1 MLVSLSFLIVYVC
14 CRKRKRSKKTKRTNT
29 DCEINLPLSKIIE
42 QSSGSGRGIPTLV
55 QQTITKQIQKQH
67 SIGKGR
73 YGEVFLGKFRDEN
86 VAVKLFFAT
95 EEASWLRETTIYKT
109 VLMRHK
115 NILGFIA
122 ADTNGTGSWTEKLII
137 TDYHEF
143 GCLHDY
149 LQRNALQPDDLKY
162 MAYSL
167 ASGLE
172 YLHNDI
178 MGNSSGSSNVDSDGT
193 GKSAVAHC
201 DINSK
206 NILVKSNGE
215 CAIGDF
221 GLAVKYKRK
230 NDEIDFGNENNRI
243 GTLRYMP
250 PEVLNETI
258 KSTEFDSFKM
268 ADMYS
273 VGLCFWEMARRC
285 ITTVS
290 GTNVTT
296 CEEYA
301 LPYYDVVPSEPCL
314 EDMRDVVCIKG
325 FRPIIPEH
333 WQDEKILLVLGKI
346 MQECWHP
353 NPSVRLSALRVK
365 KSLGNVE
372 TKEDC
377 EDLRTDP

>member
-1 MLVSLSFLIVYVC
+1 MLVSLTILIVYVIY
-14 CRKRKRSKKTKRTNT
+14 RQKKHSKKNNKNNL
-29 DCEINLPLSKIIE
+29 DCESNLPPLSKIIE
-42 QSSGSGRGIPTLV
+42 QSSGSGRGIPILV
-55 QQTITKQIQKQH
+55 QQTIAKQIQKQH

-86 VAVKLFFAT
+86 VAVKFFFAT
-95 EEASWLRETTIYKT
+95 EEDSWLRETTIYKT

-122 ADTNGTGSWTEKLII
+122 ADTHGTGSWTGKLII
-137 TDYHEF
+137 TDYHES
-143 GCLHDY
+143 GSLHDY
-149 LQRNALQPDDLKY
+149 LQRTALQPIDLKC

-178 MGNSSGSSNVDSDGT
+178 LGNSNNVDLEHAT
-193 GKSAVAHC
+193 GKSAIAHC

-215 CAIGDF
+215 CAISDF
-221 GLAVKYKRK
+221 GLSVKYKRK
-230 NDEIDFGNENNRI
+230 NDEIDFGNENTRI

-258 KSTEFDSFKM
+258 KATEFDSFKM

-273 VGLCFWEMARRC
+273 VGLCYWEMSRRC
-285 ITTVS
+285 FTTVS
-290 GTNVTT
+290 ETNVTT
-296 CEEYA
+296 CEDYA
-301 LPYYDVVPSEPCL
+301 LPYFDVVSSEPCL
-314 EDMRDVVCIKG
+314 DDMRDVVCIKG
-325 FRPIIPEH
+325 IRPIIPEY
-333 WQDEKILLVLGKI
+333 WRDEKILLVLGKI

-377 EDLRTDP
+377 GDLKAEP